1 MPVPSQSAVLS
12 KKVLWTGRILTALVV
27 LFLLFD
33 SAIKIMKFSPAVEGM
48 LRLGYPISLVPEV
61 GLILLVCAAL
71 YLVPRTS
78 ILGALLLTGYLGGA
92 TASQF
97 RLGQPLFSHILFPVY
112 FCVLVWTGLLLREKR
127 LRLLIPLRPVNVAS
141 ARPPAQDERS
151 MAGEKNAG

>member
-1 MPVPSQSAVLS
+1 MPVAAQSAAVA

-33 SAIKIMKFSPAVEGM
+33 GAIKIMQFSPAVQGM
-48 LRLGYPISLVPEV
+48 VQLGYRISLVPEV
-61 GLILLVCAAL
+61 GLILLVSTAL

-78 ILGALLLTGYLGGA
+78 VLGALLLTGYLGGA

-97 RLGQPLFSHILFPVY
+97 RLSQPLFSRVLFPVY
-112 FCVLVWTGLLLREKR
+112 FCVLVWTGLCLRDQR
-127 LRLLIPLRPVNVAS
+127 LRLLIPLRFVKVAS
-141 ARPPAQDERS
+141 ARPPAQGEVS